1 MVTMALSGELD
12 DVETR
17 IDPIFKFKVPVSC
30 PGVPAEILDP
40 RTTWADPEAY
50 DAKARELA
58 QAFMDNFTKKYADL
72 APEVRKAGPIAG

>member
-1 MVTMALSGELD
+1 
-12 DVETR
+12 
-17 IDPIFKFKVPVSC
+17 
-30 PGVPAEILDP
+30 LDP